1 MSRKKYAASI
11 AALGLL
17 SSLAVTPIAQADTGS
32 SIREVVNSI
41 TSADTSGKSSSSSSD
56 EDLIEIPQ
64 GAPINI
70 DFTQRAENGD
80 RLVTFLRG
88 LGIDGVDSID
98 DFISGS
104 SDLSESQIVQIGLNL
119 VTNVIERIGDII
131 SSPGGGSSNGS
142 SNDGSSNG
150 SSNGGSSNGSSN
162 GDSSNG
168 GDGDEPTVPSG
179 DEIFEAIELPDFLTV
194 TKDGLVVGD
203 TTGVKPG
210 TYRIVGHIIGP
221 DGETVDTVEF
231 SFRVGDDSGDEDEDG
246 GNGSGNDNGSDDGD
260 EDEDGGN
267 GSGNDNG
274 SDDGDEDEDGGN
286 GSDDGDGDSGD
297 EDEGGG
303 NGSGNDNG
311 SDGGGEDE
319 DDGSVTG
326 DVKYSDVTLKA
337 GESKT
342 VKPEG
347 NTEDYVFMSNV
358 SRDVDWVDVSPD
370 GTVELTPGT
379 GVSAGDVGISV
390 SYIERSKVGDLLAS
404 GDKSNPDLK
413 TTEFTAH
420 VERDTSDADSSES
433 TGGNSNSGGG
443 STTGSTNDGE
453 QNRVDSG
460 YGDESGGM
468 GATVDSTNG
477 GDGVNAGTSG
487 GEAIDDRAQ
496 PVQNS
501 AEEPLPVTGLSAQSL
516 AQMSIAALAMIA
528 LAGTVLV
535 QNYRRERIK

>member
-41 TSADTSGKSSSSSSD
+41 TSADTSGKSPSSSSD

-70 DFTQRAENGD
+70 DFTQHAENGD
-80 RLVTFLRG
+80 RLVTFLRD
-88 LGIDGVDSID
+88 LGIDDVDGIG

-119 VTNVIERIGDII
+119 VTNVIEQIGDII
-131 SSPGGGSSNGS
+131 SSPGDGSSNGS

-150 SSNGGSSNGSSN
+150 DN
-162 GDSSNG
+162 
-168 GDGDEPTVPSG
+168 GDEPTVPSG

-231 SFRVGDDSGDEDEDG
+231 SFRVGDGDGGDEDEDG
-246 GNGSGNDNGSDDGD
+246 
-260 EDEDGGN
+260 
-267 GSGNDNG
+267 
-274 SDDGDEDEDGGN
+274 
-286 GSDDGDGDSGD
+286 
-297 EDEGGG
+297 
-303 NGSGNDNG
+303 
-311 SDGGGEDE
+311 
-319 DDGSVTG
+319 GSVTG
-326 DVKYSDVTLKA
+326 DVKYSDVTLTA

-420 VERDTSDADSSES
+420 VERDTSDADSSET

-443 STTGSTNDGE
+443 STTGSTNDGD